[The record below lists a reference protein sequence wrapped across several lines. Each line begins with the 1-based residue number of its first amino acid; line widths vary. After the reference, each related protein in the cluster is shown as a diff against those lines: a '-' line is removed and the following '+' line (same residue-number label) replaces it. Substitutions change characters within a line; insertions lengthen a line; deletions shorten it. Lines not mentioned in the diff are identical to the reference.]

1 MNETLKLK
9 LSTLPME
16 PGCYLMKNEHGEI
29 IYVGKAKKLKN
40 RVNSYFTGAHNFKT
54 TKLVSQIADFDILV
68 TSSEKE
74 ALVLEINLIKKHRPR
89 FNIMFMDDKSYPYIK
104 VTTEK
109 YPTCQVVR
117 EFKKQKNARY
127 FGPYPDA
134 SAAYQTQKLLNQLY
148 PLRKCKTM
156 PKKVCLYYHIG
167 QCLGPCEFEIE
178 EETYKELRNSIIR
191 FLQGDVKDLLDQ
203 LKSEMNKASMN
214 LEFEKAKEKHELIL
228 AIEHIADQQ
237 NMDKEERIDR
247 DYFNYAVQNGY
258 IAIFGLFVRSGKV
271 LERELVI
278 ETLVDDAEETFISFV
293 LQYYLKNPVPKQ
305 VCLPQDCSC
314 EMISE
319 LLECTVTQPQRG
331 RMKKLIDLAKVNA
344 VNNLQ
349 RQFDVLEQK
358 SSFHEQAIEQLKEKL
373 HLPHLDRIE
382 VFDISHTSGT
392 YTVAGMIVYE
402 NQRFKKSDYRRYRL
416 STGNS
421 DVDSM
426 KEVLYRRYF
435 RVVKD
440 HLRAPDLIVMDGGI
454 TQIHACLEVLSMLH
468 LEIPVVGLVK
478 DDTHQTANLLSQNGE
493 VIVLDRR
500 SDCFFLLTQIQDE
513 VHRYAISY
521 HKLLRAKAMTISIL
535 DEIEGVG
542 PKRKKELMKHFR
554 SFKKLKEASVEE
566 LSSIVPNQVA
576 LEIYKTL
583 HQSQEND
590 SFIE

>member
-16 PGCYLMKNEHGEI
+16 PGCYLMKDQHGQI

-54 TKLVSQIADFDILV
+54 TKLVSQIVDFDIIV

-74 ALVLEINLIKKHRPR
+74 ALLLEINLIKKHRPR

-104 VTTEK
+104 ITTEK

-134 SAAYQTQKLLNQLY
+134 TAAYQTQKLLNRLY
-148 PLRKCKTM
+148 PLRKCKVM

-167 QCLGPCEFEIE
+167 QCLGPCEFDIP
-178 EETYKELRNSIIR
+178 EETYKELRNSMIR

-203 LKSEMNKASMN
+203 LKQEMIEASEN
-214 LEFEKAKEKHELIL
+214 LEFEKAQEKHELIQSIL
-228 AIEHIADQQ
+228 HIADSQI
-237 NMDKEERIDR
+237 MDKDERIDR

-258 IAIFGLFVRSGKV
+258 IAIFGLFVRGGKV

-293 LQYYLKNPVPKQ
+293 LQYYMKNPTPKQ
-305 VCLPQDCSC
+305 ICLPQECS
-314 EMISE
+314 IE
-319 LLECTVTQPQRG
+319 LLCELLDCTVTQPVRG
-331 RMKKLIDLAKVNA
+331 RMKKLVDLTKVNA
-344 VNNLQ
+344 ENNLQ
-349 RQFDVLEQK
+349 RQFEVLEQK
-358 SSFHEQAIEQLKEKL
+358 STFHENAVAQLKNML
-373 HLPHLDRIE
+373 NLQVLDRIE
-382 VFDISHTSGT
+382 VFDISHTSGS

-402 NQRFKKSDYRRYRL
+402 DLRFKKSDYRRYRL

-435 RVVKD
+435 RVMKD
-440 HLRAPDLIVMDGGI
+440 QLRAPDLIVMDGGM
-454 TQIHACLEVLSMLH
+454 TQVNACLEILEMLH
-468 LEIPVVGLVK
+468 LDIPVVGLVK
-478 DDTHQTANLLSQNGE
+478 DDAHQTSNLLSQQG
-493 VIVLDRR
+493 VIIEMDRR
-500 SDCFFLLTQIQDE
+500 SDCFFLLTQMQDE
-513 VHRYAISY
+513 VHRYAITY
-521 HKLLRAKAMTISIL
+521 HKLLRDKAMTVSIL

-542 PKRKKELMKHFR
+542 PKRKKDLLKHFK
-554 SFKKLKEASVEE
+554 SFKRIREATIQQ
-566 LSSIVPNQVA
+566 LSDIVPVTVA
-576 LEIYKTL
+576 QEIFKTL
-583 HQSQEND
+583 HQSQVDD

>member
-16 PGCYLMKNEHGEI
+16 PGCYLMKDQYGQI

-54 TKLVSQIADFDILV
+54 TKLVSQIVDFDIIV

-74 ALVLEINLIKKHRPR
+74 ALLLEINLIKKHRPR

-104 VTTEK
+104 ITTEK

-134 SAAYQTQKLLNQLY
+134 TAAYQTQKLLNRLY
-148 PLRKCKTM
+148 PLRKCKVM

-167 QCLGPCEFEIE
+167 QCLGPCEFDIP
-178 EETYKELRNSIIR
+178 EETYKELRNSMIR

-203 LKSEMNKASMN
+203 LKQEMKEASDN
-214 LEFEKAKEKHELIL
+214 LEFEKAQEKYELIQS
-228 AIEHIADQQ
+228 IQHIADSQI
-237 NMDKEERIDR
+237 MDKDERIDR
-247 DYFNYAVQNGY
+247 DYFNFAVQNGY
-258 IAIFGLFVRSGKV
+258 IAIFGLFVRGGKV

-293 LQYYLKNPVPKQ
+293 LQYYMKNPTPKQ
-305 VCLPQDCSC
+305 ICLPQECS
-314 EMISE
+314 IE
-319 LLECTVTQPQRG
+319 LLCELLDCTVTQPVRG
-331 RMKKLIDLAKVNA
+331 RMKKLVDLAKVNA
-344 VNNLQ
+344 ENNLQ
-349 RQFDVLEQK
+349 RQFEVLEQK
-358 SSFHEQAIEQLKEKL
+358 STFHKNAVAQLKNML
-373 HLPHLDRIE
+373 NLQVLDRIE
-382 VFDISHTSGT
+382 VFDISHTSGS

-402 NQRFKKSDYRRYRL
+402 DFHFKKSDYRRYRL

-426 KEVLYRRYF
+426 KEVIYRRYF
-435 RVVKD
+435 RVIKD
-440 HLRAPDLIVMDGGI
+440 QLRAPDLIVMDGGL
-454 TQIHACLEVLSMLH
+454 TQVNACLEILEMLH
-468 LEIPVVGLVK
+468 LDIPVVGLVK
-478 DDTHQTANLLSQNGE
+478 DDAHQTANLLSQQGKIIEMN
-493 VIVLDRR
+493 RR
-500 SDCFFLLTQIQDE
+500 SDCFFLLTQLQDE
-513 VHRYAISY
+513 VHRYAITY
-521 HKLLRAKAMTISIL
+521 HKLLRDKAMTVSIL

-542 PKRKKELMKHFR
+542 PKRKKALLKHFK
-554 SFKKLKEASVEE
+554 SFKRIKEATIQQ
-566 LSSIVPNQVA
+566 LSEIVPFTVA
-576 LEIYKTL
+576 QEIFKTL
-583 HQSQEND
+583 HQSQEDN